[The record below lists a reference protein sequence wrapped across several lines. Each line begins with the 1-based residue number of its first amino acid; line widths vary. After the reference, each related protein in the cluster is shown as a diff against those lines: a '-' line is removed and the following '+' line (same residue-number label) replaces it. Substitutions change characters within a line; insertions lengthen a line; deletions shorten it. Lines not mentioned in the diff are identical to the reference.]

1 MGNAGEARLDVVAMG
16 RDEVTV
22 VMNKVSA
29 ELDALKAKLAGYEKA
44 QKAAGKG
51 SLEAASGSKSFADSL
66 GGVGEKLAGIK
77 DQAGPVNKLREAFDN
92 LRGNAGF
99 AFGAITAAAGL
110 FGAAIEGLT
119 GDLFK
124 GSFAM
129 RKWDE
134 ARQTLEE
141 GAKRTEEIVR
151 GLRAELDRLQ
161 GIEGPTKLVEGTAAA
176 NARILELQKSIIAGD
191 AAVRELK
198 GSMDSLTL
206 LPGGAFAQ
214 KGLVDDIR
222 DSNRKIVELK
232 QQQIELNNLLI
243 EGERERTIEAM
254 RSLGPLLAYLRGTKA
269 AANNT
274 LTDADLRVDPTLVP
288 GYVAPDDKKPR
299 GGGRGVSRKD
309 REAAEARKIAETWK
323 GVAKD
328 VEDNIR
334 AVLDAEERFAE
345 QMREIDDVLAEQA
358 DNIAGNKGGNFA
370 SALSD
375 TELAARAASDAFD
388 LLATSGASL
397 EAVLPGLSG
406 AFGEI
411 AAIWDATDGS
421 AKSMA
426 QGVLGS
432 VDAIANAGAAWIK
445 DEKARTRFL
454 GAKELLLAAPL
465 WFIDPAQAAVRTA
478 TGIGLLALGGGGG
491 GGASGGARG
500 SSGGSAGYVPD
511 ARSGGGAS
519 TVVHHWSTFVS
530 DPHTVQRMLAT
541 SSRATARTGL
551 DTRNAA

>member
-1 MGNAGEARLDVVAMG
+1 MNAGRVELDLVAVGKDQVSAMLRTIDAQAKKTAG
-16 RDEVTV
+16 ELKKTGESAEQASA
-22 VMNKVSA
+22 KVSA
-29 ELDALKAKLAGYEKA
+29 L
-44 QKAAGKG
+44 GKV
-51 SLEAASGSKSFADSL
+51 DS
-66 GGVGEKLAGIK
+66 IK
-77 DQAGPVNKLREAFDN
+77 DAAGPVNKLRGAFEE
-92 LRGNAGF
+92 LRSNAGF

-161 GIEGPTKLVEGTAAA
+161 GIEGPTKLDEGTAAA

-198 GSMDSLTL
+198 GSMDSLAL

-299 GGGRGVSRKD
+299 GGGGGGRRPQQD
-309 REAAEARKIAETWK
+309 RQTLAEILARPSGNDNLANVLEGFDKSPVDDWLDRMTERAVETSKTLTEMGKGGNALKVIASDADMVAEAFNKIAESS
-323 GVAKD
+323 
-328 VEDNIR
+328 
-334 AVLDAEERFAE
+334 
-345 QMREIDDVLAEQA
+345 Q
-358 DNIAGNKGGNFA
+358 
-370 SALSD
+370 
-375 TELAARAASDAFD
+375 
-388 LLATSGASL
+388 SL

-491 GGASGGARG
+491 GGAGGGARG

-511 ARSGGGAS
+511 SRSGGGPS
-519 TVVHHWSTFVS
+519 TVVNHFSTFVS